1 MRHGPSSRCWIAKS
15 WNAWLTSRMSDA
27 WVALA
32 GTGVGVL
39 LSYAFQRL
47 NMNQA
52 AQTARAERMRT
63 ERIAAYSEFAGIL
76 FEYRR
81 AQVRRW
87 NLVLSTSADAE
98 LQAAEDESRRCRAQA
113 WTALL
118 RVKLLSDNSDVDKN
132 AERALTLL
140 RDFAQVGT
148 VAELD
153 HQADLARHA
162 IEEFVEVARAT
173 LET

>member
-1 MRHGPSSRCWIAKS
+1 
-15 WNAWLTSRMSDA
+15 MSDA

-32 GTGVGVL
+32 GTGVGAF
-39 LSYAFQRL
+39 LSYVFQRL
-47 NMNQA
+47 NMNKA
-52 AQTARAERMRT
+52 AQTERAERLRT

-87 NLVLSTSADAE
+87 NLVLSMSVGAE
-98 LQAAEDESRRCRAQA
+98 LEAAEDESRRCRAQA

-118 RVKLLSDNSDVDKN
+118 RVKLLSDTSNIGKN
-132 AERALTLL
+132 AEHALTLL
-140 RDFAQVGT
+140 REFAQVGS

-153 HQADLARHA
+153 HQAGLARQA
-162 IEEFVEVARAT
+162 IEEFVEVARAK
-173 LET
+173 LAV